1 MNTKKKIT
9 PDSRVTQAAEK
20 DAFKISA
27 TYCIKMVVVDIFFN
41 KAAPGKFECK
51 LLTIEVN
58 IIHPTCEKKGKI
70 YEVCFIENI
79 HNLNPY
85 IH

>member
-1 MNTKKKIT
+1 MNTKKIT
-9 PDSRVTQAAEK
+9 PDSGVTQVVEK

-27 TYCIKMVVVDIFFN
+27 TYCIKIEVVDTLFN

-58 IIHPTCEKKGKI
+58 IIHPM
-70 YEVCFIENI
+70 
-79 HNLNPY
+79 
-85 IH
+85 